1 MYTATFKMSIFFLPV
16 KTEKRV
22 KKEKKREEKK
32 KGKKKT
38 KDESY
43 NRECQLQINPYSVCC
58 FSREWRAQVFIRRV
72 LFYLSVTL
80 NGKDVC

>member
-32 KGKKKT
+32 KKERKKLKM
-38 KDESY
+38 K
-43 NRECQLQINPYSVCC
+43 
-58 FSREWRAQVFIRRV
+58 
-72 LFYLSVTL
+72 VTTE
-80 NGKDVC
+80 NANSK